1 MQVVYKE
8 PTSIPITVM
17 AFALKWSKNKFD
29 FCLMYKT
36 VTFSSSPDSQ
46 LV

>member
-1 MQVVYKE
+1 
-8 PTSIPITVM
+8 
-17 AFALKWSKNKFD
+17 
-29 FCLMYKT
+29 MYKT